1 MLRRFYTI
9 FGIAVIA
16 LYCVSVY
23 AGWEFSSGKRTVAGP
38 DVRGASGGNVFI
50 YSHYRGGK

>member
-1 MLRRFYTI
+1 MLRRFYI
-9 FGIAVIA
+9 VLGAAIIG

-23 AGWEFSSGKRTVAGP
+23 GGWEFSSGKRTVAGP
-38 DVRGASGGNVFI
+38 DMRSASGGNVFI

>member
-1 MLRRFYTI
+1 MLKRFYTI

-16 LYCVSVY
+16 LYSVSVF
-23 AGWEFSSGKRTVAGP
+23 AGWEFSTRKRTVAGP
-38 DVRGASGGNVFI
+38 DMRSASGGNVFI